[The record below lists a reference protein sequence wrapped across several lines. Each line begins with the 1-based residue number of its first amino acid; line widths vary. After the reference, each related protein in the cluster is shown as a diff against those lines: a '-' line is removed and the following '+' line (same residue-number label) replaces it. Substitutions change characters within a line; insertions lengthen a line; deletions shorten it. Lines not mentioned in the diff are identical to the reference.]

1 METDYTTTLNELI
14 QKAAAEWTED
24 DLLKIVFGFRDQR
37 DRWTAEQAAGSRKIV
52 RSSAIQV
59 ETKPVTVKQVLRGL
73 KL

>member
-24 DLLKIVFGFRDQR
+24 DLLKIVSGFRDQR
-37 DRWTAEQAAGSRKIV
+37 DRWTAEQEAGSRKIV
-52 RSSAIQV
+52 RSSSIQV
-59 ETKPVTVKQVLRGL
+59 ETKPVTVKRVLRGL

>member
-24 DLLKIVFGFRDQR
+24 DLLKIVSGFRDQR
-37 DRWTAEQAAGSRKIV
+37 DRWTAEQEAGSRKIV
-52 RSSAIQV
+52 RSSSIQV

>member
-1 METDYTTTLNELI
+1 METVYTTTLNELT

-24 DLLKIVFGFRDQR
+24 DLLKIIAGFRDQR
-37 DRWTAEQAAGSRKIV
+37 NRWTSEQEAGSRKIV
-52 RSSAIQV
+52 RSSSIQV